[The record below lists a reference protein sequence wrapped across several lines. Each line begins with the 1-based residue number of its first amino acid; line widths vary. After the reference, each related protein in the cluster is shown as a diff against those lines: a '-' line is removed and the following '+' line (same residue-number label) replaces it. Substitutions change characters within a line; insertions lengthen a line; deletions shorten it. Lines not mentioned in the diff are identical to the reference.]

1 VISQP
6 NSEKELADKIIAAI
20 EVTPIYYSELA
31 EKFSDYDFPTIA
43 RTFGFLHSS
52 GKLWQDPRGRLCLKD
67 SKFAAK
73 LPT

>member
-1 VISQP
+1 M
-6 NSEKELADKIIAAI
+6 I
-20 EVTPIYYSELA
+20 EPMPIYYSELA

-43 RTFGFLHSS
+43 RAFGHLHAE
-52 GKLWQDPRGRLCLKD
+52 GILWQDARGRLCLKN